1 MSISY
6 NFPKQHFIKP
16 GDIIKIPKN
25 VYLMEYRPI
34 DQQFSIFRI
43 NEEEIIENALKG
55 LPFNYSDYRV
65 YLWYKYEL
73 WHRYEYPHSLITIK
87 GDFISMGNG
96 RTYTVVEAYTI
107 KQAIE
112 KALDVLYTPIKR
124 EKQNDIPNI

>member
-6 NFPKQHFIKP
+6 NFSKQYFIKP
-16 GDIIKIPKN
+16 GNIIKISKN
-25 VYLMEYRPI
+25 VYLMEYCPI
-34 DQQFSIFRI
+34 NQQFSILRI

-65 YLWYKYEL
+65 NSWYRYEL
-73 WHRYEYPHSLITIK
+73 WHRYEYLHSLITIK

-96 RTYTVVEAYTI
+96 CTYTVVEAYTL